1 MVGCVIIDSSTR
13 AISYSSD
20 DHHRPSAVTYH
31 GGEVLTTKYGSPG
44 AAVGLSSSI
53 HGALVDEVSDDF
65 GHCRLH
71 LPDTWQ
77 WPNSRAPDRHALP
90 GRRQP
95 LAHAALLSLER
106 TQEPR
111 HAGRPQGWL

>member
-13 AISYSSD
+13 ASSFSYD
-20 DHHRPSAVTYH
+20 DHRRPSAVTYH
-31 GGEVLTTKYGSPG
+31 GGEVATTKYGSPG

-65 GHCRLH
+65 GHCRFQ

-77 WPNSRAPDRHALP
+77 WPNSRAHDRHALP

-95 LAHAALLSLER
+95 LAHAALLSLKR
-106 TQEPR
+106 AQEPR